1 MRVEWIAFI
10 CGLFLGG
17 IAGVVLMSLFIVS
30 KPKSRRTVTYGGDT
44 IFQQRPGSLYQHDAP
59 RGACRR
65 PKPAAIKGPVMKIA
79 KGVLIVFLMLMPAF
93 VWADDAV
100 YRYPITDSYAA
111 TILGTPQ
118 NLRPELSRKVPVRT
132 MILETD
138 LQKPEIFFYDQ
149 GLRYTAAFQE
159 GKAPLISLIA
169 GTGGSSKSSK
179 MLALMNNLYCAGFH
193 VVTLPSPTSSN
204 FIINASASH
213 VPGNLTE
220 DAADLYRAME
230 QIWNVSRERIQV
242 SDFFLA
248 GYSLGGTEAA
258 FVAKLDEERR
268 VFDFRKV
275 LMINPP
281 VSLYS
286 SVSRIEGL
294 LDGIPGGPRRVG
306 AFFNQI
312 MAKSTDFYRKGDF
325 VAIDD
330 DFLYAAYQAQLLNRN
345 EAGGVIAV
353 SFRIGSAGMI
363 FTSDAMT
370 NGGYVIPKNKV
381 LKNSDSL
388 DDYFWTSLHLS
399 FLDYFNEY
407 FLPYFQSRRPGLSRE
422 ELIEALSLKSIE
434 SYLASSS
441 KIGVIT
447 NEDDFI
453 LAPGDFDFL
462 SRVFGPRLKTYPSG
476 GHLGNLEYR
485 DNMAF
490 LIDRLRSATW

>member
-1 MRVEWIAFI
+1 
-10 CGLFLGG
+10 
-17 IAGVVLMSLFIVS
+17 
-30 KPKSRRTVTYGGDT
+30 
-44 IFQQRPGSLYQHDAP
+44 
-59 RGACRR
+59 
-65 PKPAAIKGPVMKIA
+65 MKIA
-79 KGVLIVFLMLMPAF
+79 RGVLIVFLLLMPAF
-93 VWADDAV
+93 AWADDAV
-100 YRYPITDSYAA
+100 YRYPLDDSFAA

-118 NLRPELSRKVPVRT
+118 NLRPDTRGEVPVKT
-132 MILETD
+132 MVLETD
-138 LQKPEIFFYDQ
+138 LKKPEIFFYDH
-149 GLRYTAAFQE
+149 GLRYTAAFQDR
-159 GKAPLISLIA
+159 KAPLIFLIA
-169 GTGGSSKSSK
+169 GTGGSIRSSK
-179 MLALMNNLYCAGFH
+179 MLALMNNLYRAGFH
-193 VVTLPSPTSSN
+193 VVALPSPTSSN
-204 FIINASASH
+204 FIINASTSH

-220 DAADLYRAME
+220 DAADLYQAME

-258 FVAKLDEERR
+258 FVAKLDEERK
-268 VFDFRKV
+268 VFDFRRV
-275 LMINPP
+275 LMINPS
-281 VSLYS
+281 VSLYT

-306 AFFNQI
+306 AFFNQM

-325 VAIDD
+325 VGIDD
-330 DFLYAAYQAQLLNRN
+330 DFLYAAYQAHLLYRN
-345 EAGGVIAV
+345 EAGGLIAV

-370 NGGYVIPKNKV
+370 NGGYVVPKNKV

-388 DDYFWTSLHLS
+388 EDYFWTSLHLS
-399 FLDYFNEY
+399 FLDYFHEY
-407 FLPYFQSRRPGLSRE
+407 FYPYFQSRHPGLSKE

-434 SYLASSS
+434 GYLASSA

-453 LAPGDFDFL
+453 LAPGELDYL
-462 SRVFGPRLKTYPSG
+462 RRVFGSRIKIYPNG

>member
-1 MRVEWIAFI
+1 
-10 CGLFLGG
+10 
-17 IAGVVLMSLFIVS
+17 
-30 KPKSRRTVTYGGDT
+30 
-44 IFQQRPGSLYQHDAP
+44 
-59 RGACRR
+59 
-65 PKPAAIKGPVMKIA
+65 MKFA
-79 KGVLIVFLMLMPAF
+79 RSVLIVFLLLMPAF
-93 VWADDAV
+93 AWADDVV
-100 YRYPITDSYAA
+100 YRYPIADAYAA

-118 NLRPELSRKVPVRT
+118 SLRPELSREVPVKT
-132 MILETD
+132 LILETD
-138 LQKPEIFFYDQ
+138 LQKPEIFFYDH
-149 GLRYTAAFQE
+149 GLRYTAAFQD
-159 GKAPLISLIA
+159 GKAPLIFLIA
-169 GTGGSSKSSK
+169 GTGGSSRSSK
-179 MLALMNNLYCAGFH
+179 MLALVNNLYRAGFH
-193 VVTLPSPTSSN
+193 VVALPSPTSSN
-204 FIINASASH
+204 FIINASTSH

-220 DAADLYRAME
+220 DAADLYQAME

-258 FVAKLDEERR
+258 FVAKLDEERK
-268 VFDFRKV
+268 VFDFRRV
-275 LMINPP
+275 LMINPS
-281 VSLYS
+281 VSLYT

-306 AFFNQI
+306 AFFNQM

-345 EAGGVIAV
+345 EAGGLIAV

-370 NGGYVIPKNKV
+370 NGGYVIPKNEV
-381 LKNSDSL
+381 LNNSDSL
-388 DDYFWTSLHLS
+388 GDCFWTSLHLS

-407 FLPYFQSRRPGLSRE
+407 FYPHFRRVRPELTKE
-422 ELIEALSLKSIE
+422 ELIESLSLKRVE
-434 SYLASSS
+434 NFLTSSTR
-441 KIGVIT
+441 IGVIT

-453 LAPGDFDFL
+453 LAPGELDYL
-462 SRVFGPRLKTYPSG
+462 RRVFGSRIKIYSSG

>member
-1 MRVEWIAFI
+1 
-10 CGLFLGG
+10 
-17 IAGVVLMSLFIVS
+17 
-30 KPKSRRTVTYGGDT
+30 
-44 IFQQRPGSLYQHDAP
+44 
-59 RGACRR
+59 
-65 PKPAAIKGPVMKIA
+65 MKIA
-79 KGVLIVFLMLMPAF
+79 RSVLIVFLLLMPAF
-93 VWADDAV
+93 AWADDAV
-100 YRYPITDSYAA
+100 YRYPIADSYAA

-118 NLRPELSRKVPVRT
+118 NLRPEFSGEVPVKT

-138 LQKPEIFFYDQ
+138 LKKPEIFFYDH
-149 GLRYTAAFQE
+149 GLRYTAAFQDR
-159 GKAPLISLIA
+159 KAPLIFLIA

-179 MLALMNNLYCAGFH
+179 MLALVNNLYRAGFH
-193 VVTLPSPTSSN
+193 VITLPSPTSSN
-204 FIINASASH
+204 FIINASTSH

-220 DAADLYRAME
+220 DAADLYQAME
-230 QIWNVSRERIQV
+230 QIWKVSREHIQV

-258 FVAKLDEERR
+258 FVAKLDEERK
-268 VFDFRKV
+268 VFDFRRV

-281 VSLYS
+281 VSLYT

-306 AFFNQI
+306 AFFNQM

-330 DFLYAAYQAQLLNRN
+330 DFLYSAYQAQLLDRN
-345 EAGGVIAV
+345 EAGGLIAV

-381 LKNSDSL
+381 LRNSDSL
-388 DDYFWTSLHLS
+388 EGYFWTYLHLS

-407 FLPYFQSRRPGLSRE
+407 FYPYFQSRHPGLSKE

-434 SYLASSS
+434 GYLASSA

-453 LAPGDFDFL
+453 LAPGELDYL
-462 SRVFGPRLKTYPSG
+462 QRVFGPRIKIYPTG

>member
-1 MRVEWIAFI
+1 
-10 CGLFLGG
+10 
-17 IAGVVLMSLFIVS
+17 
-30 KPKSRRTVTYGGDT
+30 
-44 IFQQRPGSLYQHDAP
+44 
-59 RGACRR
+59 
-65 PKPAAIKGPVMKIA
+65 MKIA
-79 KGVLIVFLMLMPAF
+79 RGVLIVFLMLVPAF
-93 VWADDAV
+93 AWADDAV
-100 YRYPITDSYAA
+100 YRYPIADSYAA

-118 NLRPELSRKVPVRT
+118 NLSPELSGKVPVKT

-138 LQKPEIFFYDQ
+138 LKKPEIFFYDH
-149 GLRYTAAFQE
+149 GLRYTAAFQDR
-159 GKAPLISLIA
+159 KAPLIFLIA
-169 GTGGSSKSSK
+169 GTGGSSRSSK
-179 MLALMNNLYCAGFH
+179 MLALVNNLYRAGFH
-193 VVTLPSPTSSN
+193 VVALPSPTSSN
-204 FIINASASH
+204 FIINASTSH

-220 DAADLYRAME
+220 DAADLYQAME

-258 FVAKLDEERR
+258 FVAKLDEERK
-268 VFDFRKV
+268 VFDFRRV

-281 VSLYS
+281 VSLYT

-306 AFFNQI
+306 AFFNQM
-312 MAKSTDFYRKGDF
+312 MAKSSDFYRKGDF

-330 DFLYAAYQAQLLNRN
+330 DFLYSAYQAQLLNRN
-345 EAGGVIAV
+345 EAGGLIAV

-407 FLPYFQSRRPGLSRE
+407 FYPHFRKVRPELTKE
-422 ELIEALSLKSIE
+422 ELIESLSLKKVE
-434 SYLASSS
+434 NFLTSSTR
-441 KIGVIT
+441 IGVIT

-453 LAPGDFDFL
+453 LAPGELDYL
-462 SRVFGPRLKTYPSG
+462 RRVFGSRIKIYPSG

-485 DNMAF
+485 DNMTF
-490 LIDRLRSATW
+490 LINRLRSATW

>member
-1 MRVEWIAFI
+1 
-10 CGLFLGG
+10 
-17 IAGVVLMSLFIVS
+17 
-30 KPKSRRTVTYGGDT
+30 
-44 IFQQRPGSLYQHDAP
+44 
-59 RGACRR
+59 
-65 PKPAAIKGPVMKIA
+65 MKIA
-79 KGVLIVFLMLMPAF
+79 RSVLIVCLLLMPAYA
-93 VWADDAV
+93 WADDAV
-100 YRYPITDSYAA
+100 YRYPIADSYAA

-118 NLRPELSRKVPVRT
+118 NLRPELSGEVPVKT
-132 MILETD
+132 IILETD
-138 LQKPEIFFYDQ
+138 LKKPEIFFYDH
-149 GLRYTAAFQE
+149 GLRFTVAFQD
-159 GKAPLISLIA
+159 GKAPLIFLIA
-169 GTGGSSKSSK
+169 GTGGSSRSSK
-179 MLALMNNLYCAGFH
+179 MLTLVNNLYRAGFH
-193 VVTLPSPTSSN
+193 VVSLPSPTSSN
-204 FIINASASH
+204 FIINASTSH

-220 DAADLYRAME
+220 DAADLYQAME
-230 QIWNVSRERIQV
+230 QIWNVSKEHIKV

-258 FVAKLDEERR
+258 FVAKLDEERK
-268 VFDFRKV
+268 VFDFRRV
-275 LMINPP
+275 LMINPA
-281 VSLYS
+281 VSLYT

-294 LDGIPGGPRRVG
+294 LDGIPGGPRRIG
-306 AFFNQI
+306 AFFNQV

-330 DFLYAAYQAQLLNRN
+330 DFLYAAYQARLLNRN
-345 EAGGVIAV
+345 EAGGLIAV

-388 DDYFWTSLHLS
+388 DDCFWTSLHLS

-407 FLPYFQSRRPGLSRE
+407 FYPHFRSVRPELTKE
-422 ELIEALSLKSIE
+422 ELIESLSLKRVE
-434 SYLASSS
+434 NYLTSSTR
-441 KIGVIT
+441 IGVIT

-453 LAPGDFDFL
+453 LAPGELDYL
-462 SRVFGPRLKTYPSG
+462 RRVFGSRIKIYPSG

>member
-1 MRVEWIAFI
+1 
-10 CGLFLGG
+10 
-17 IAGVVLMSLFIVS
+17 
-30 KPKSRRTVTYGGDT
+30 
-44 IFQQRPGSLYQHDAP
+44 
-59 RGACRR
+59 
-65 PKPAAIKGPVMKIA
+65 MKIA
-79 KGVLIVFLMLMPAF
+79 RSVLIGFVLLIPAF
-93 VWADDAV
+93 AWADDAV
-100 YRYPITDSYAA
+100 YRYPIDDSYAA

-118 NLRPELSRKVPVRT
+118 NLRPELSGEVPVKT

-138 LQKPEIFFYDQ
+138 LQKPEIFFYNQ
-149 GLRYTAAFQE
+149 GLRYTVAFQE
-159 GKAPLISLIA
+159 GKAPLVFLIA

-179 MLALMNNLYCAGFH
+179 MLALMNNLYRTGFH
-193 VVTLPSPTSSN
+193 VIALPSPTSSN
-204 FIINASASH
+204 FIINASTSH

-220 DAADLYRAME
+220 DAADLYQAME
-230 QIWNVSRERIQV
+230 QIWKVSREHIQV

-258 FVAKLDEERR
+258 FVAKLDEERK
-268 VFDFRKV
+268 VFDFRRV
-275 LMINPP
+275 LMINPS
-281 VSLYS
+281 VSLYT

-330 DFLYAAYQAQLLNRN
+330 DFLYSAYQAQLLDRN
-345 EAGGVIAV
+345 EAGGLIAV

-388 DDYFWTSLHLS
+388 DDYFWTYLHLS

-407 FLPYFQSRRPGLSRE
+407 FYPYFQSRHPGLSKE

-434 SYLASSS
+434 DYLASSA
-441 KIGVIT
+441 KIVVIT
-447 NEDDFI
+447 NKDDFI
-453 LAPGDFDFL
+453 LAPEELDYL
-462 SRVFGPRLKTYPSG
+462 RRVFGPRLKVYPGG

-490 LIDRLRSATW
+490 LIDRLRSAVW

>member
-1 MRVEWIAFI
+1 
-10 CGLFLGG
+10 
-17 IAGVVLMSLFIVS
+17 
-30 KPKSRRTVTYGGDT
+30 
-44 IFQQRPGSLYQHDAP
+44 
-59 RGACRR
+59 
-65 PKPAAIKGPVMKIA
+65 MKIA
-79 KGVLIVFLMLMPAF
+79 RSVLIVFLLLMPAF
-93 VWADDAV
+93 AWADDAV
-100 YRYPITDSYAA
+100 YRYPIADSYAA

-118 NLRPELSRKVPVRT
+118 NLRPECSGEVPVKT

-138 LQKPEIFFYDQ
+138 LKKPEIFFYDH
-149 GLRYTAAFQE
+149 GLRYTAAFQDR
-159 GKAPLISLIA
+159 KAPLIFLIA
-169 GTGGSSKSSK
+169 GTGGSGKSSK
-179 MLALMNNLYCAGFH
+179 MLALVNNLYRAGFH
-193 VVTLPSPTSSN
+193 VITLPSPTSSN
-204 FIINASASH
+204 FIINASTSH

-220 DAADLYRAME
+220 DAADLYQAME
-230 QIWNVSRERIQV
+230 QIWKVSREHIQV

-258 FVAKLDEERR
+258 FVAKLDEERK
-268 VFDFRKV
+268 VFDFRRV

-281 VSLYS
+281 VSLYT

-306 AFFNQI
+306 VFFNQM

-330 DFLYAAYQAQLLNRN
+330 DFLYSAYQAQLLDRN
-345 EAGGVIAV
+345 EAGGLIAV

-381 LKNSDSL
+381 LRNSDSL
-388 DDYFWTSLHLS
+388 EDYFWTYLHLS

-407 FLPYFQSRRPGLSRE
+407 FYPYFQSRHPGLSKE

-434 SYLASSS
+434 GYLASSA

-453 LAPGDFDFL
+453 LAPGELDYL
-462 SRVFGPRLKTYPSG
+462 QRVFGPRIKIYPSG